1 MTYQSQGNASGF
13 GGLESML
20 SNFMGGQHDQVP
32 DEQVHASYGQYA
44 TQLPQDQYVSA
55 ARDAFDQLSPQQREE
70 FARELQAKAQHHGY
84 NVPSNGNDYSSDSES
99 LANTVGNLHAQQ
111 PNAMQEMF
119 APGGMFSSP
128 IAKAALLGVTAMA
141 AQRLMGG
148 RR

>member
-1 MTYQSQGNASGF
+1 
-13 GGLESML
+13 ML
-20 SNFMGGQHDQVP
+20 SNFMQGKHDQVP
-32 DEQVHASYGQYA
+32 DQDVHSSYSQYA
-44 TQLPQDQYVSA
+44 TQLPQDQYVAA

-84 NVPSNGNDYSSDSES
+84 DMPATSNIASDSES
-99 LANTVGNLHAQQ
+99 LANAVGSVHAEQ
-111 PNAMQEMF
+111 PNAMQQMF

-141 AQRLMGG
+141 AQRLMGS

>member
-1 MTYQSQGNASGF
+1 MTNQQGATSGF

-20 SNFMGGQHDQVP
+20 SNFIGGQHDQVP
-32 DEQVHASYGQYA
+32 DDEVHAQYSQVA
-44 TQLPQDQYVSA
+44 RQLPQDQYVAA
-55 ARDAFDQLSPQQREE
+55 ARDAFEHMSPQEREQ
-70 FARELQAKAQHHGY
+70 FARELQTRAQDHGLNLPATQ
-84 NVPSNGNDYSSDSES
+84 NVSSDPGS
-99 LANTVGNLHAQQ
+99 LASAVGDVHAQQ

-141 AQRLMGG
+141 AQRLMGS